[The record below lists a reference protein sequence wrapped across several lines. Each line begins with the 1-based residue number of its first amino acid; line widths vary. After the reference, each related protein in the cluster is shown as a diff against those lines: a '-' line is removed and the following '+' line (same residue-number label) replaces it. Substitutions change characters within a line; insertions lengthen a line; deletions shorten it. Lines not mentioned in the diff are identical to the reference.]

1 MGIIG
6 SIIPGMNT
14 DVPSADE
21 IDAMSAQQRKVLENR
36 LRRAADRQGLRLEK
50 SRLRDPRAIGYG
62 TFVLTDARSNTVVL
76 SGSPDGYGVGL
87 EDVAGY
93 LYGDRDGR

>member
-1 MGIIG
+1 MGITR
-6 SIIPGMNT
+6 SIIPSMNT

-21 IDAMSAQQRKVLENR
+21 IDVMTDQGRKVLENR

-62 TFVLTDARSNTVVL
+62 TFMLTDAHTNTVVL
-76 SGSPDGYGVGL
+76 SGSPDGYGLPL
-87 EDVAGY
+87 EDVARY
-93 LYGDRDGR
+93 LFGDRDGR